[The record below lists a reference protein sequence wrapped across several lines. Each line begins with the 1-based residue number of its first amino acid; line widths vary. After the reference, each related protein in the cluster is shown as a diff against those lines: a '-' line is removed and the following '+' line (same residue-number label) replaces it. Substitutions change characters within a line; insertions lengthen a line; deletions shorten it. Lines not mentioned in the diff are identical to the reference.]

1 MSASHELRGRLEGL
15 KVKPH
20 EEGTEIDI
28 VFSFPLRQENGPV
41 DLAGLGEL
49 AGKRVVVTIESEQ
62 ARLPLRSAGKGG
74 GAS

>member
-15 KVKPH
+15 KIKPR
-20 EEGTEIDI
+20 EDRTDVDM
-28 VFSFPLRQENGPV
+28 VFSFPLRQGKEPV

-62 ARLPLRSAGKGG
+62 PGLPLGRETS
-74 GAS
+74 

>member
-15 KVKPH
+15 KVKPR
-20 EEGTEIDI
+20 EEGTD
-28 VFSFPLRQENGPV
+28 VDVLFSFPLRQDRGSV

-62 ARLPLRSAGKGG
+62 PELPMKPAG
-74 GAS
+74 